1 MNGSALSTD
10 LIDLSRPKQT
20 YTRAIKR
27 LIMRLNIHEYLLSR
41 VGWWKTILELLS
53 WLDRISHN
61 ALIMLTNSTCIHI
74 HPSSFLASK
83 SCSLSSVSNGTQGIQ
98 EHRIR
103 QWMVLLPVNKKK
115 QIREMRDDRKGIQ
128 AGNSSPLAA
137 SSCPYMYEREGAG
150 ILVLLYLSSE
160 ITISKSNVLP
170 AMSAIIIS
178 TMRLT
183 MTPFFPLQYVDP
195 LRPIMLSIVPRN
207 SKRLDLGVPSI

>member
-1 MNGSALSTD
+1 MKTCSLVLADERRFLSSWVD
-10 LIDLSRPKQT
+10 LTAS
-20 YTRAIKR
+20 
-27 LIMRLNIHEYLLSR
+27 
-41 VGWWKTILELLS
+41 V
-53 WLDRISHN
+53 
-61 ALIMLTNSTCIHI
+61 IMLTNSTCIHI

-83 SCSLSSVSNGTQGIQ
+83 SCSLSSVSKGIQGIQ

-178 TMRLT
+178 TIRLT

>member
-41 VGWWKTILELLS
+41 VGRFLS
-53 WLDRISHN
+53 SWVDLTASV
-61 ALIMLTNSTCIHI
+61 IMLTNSICIHI

-83 SCSLSSVSNGTQGIQ
+83 SCSLSSVSKGIQGIQ

-103 QWMVLLPVNKKK
+103 QWMALLPVNKKK